1 MPVLCKPS
9 TCGYTE
15 IGYIIYLLYI
25 ALLYI
30 KHLITVFEEIFILYT
45 MEIRGII
52 AVGDYSTEQ
61 VKGVRAWRKRRSA

>member
-30 KHLITVFEEIFILYT
+30 KHLITVSEEIYILYT
-45 MEIRGII
+45 MNIRYII
-52 AVGDYSTEQ
+52 AVGDYSRERT
-61 VKGVRAWRKRRSA
+61 KGVRAWPKRRSA

>member
-15 IGYIIYLLYI
+15 IGYIIFLLYI
-25 ALLYI
+25 VLLYI

-52 AVGDYSTEQ
+52 AVGDYSRDHL
-61 VKGVRAWRKRRSA
+61 KGVREHG